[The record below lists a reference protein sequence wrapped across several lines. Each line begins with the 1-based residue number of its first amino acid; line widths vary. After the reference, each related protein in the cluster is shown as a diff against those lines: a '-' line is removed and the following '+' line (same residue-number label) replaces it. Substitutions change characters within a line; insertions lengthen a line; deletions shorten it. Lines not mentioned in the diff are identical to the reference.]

1 MFIQNFIYQINI
13 WETFM
18 GNKPH
23 KFSSSNVDNLPLGP
37 IASNIATATY
47 QTTKNSGKLL
57 SILGT
62 SVIQKR
68 SKNISEKKKFLLDM
82 KWFHLL

>member
-1 MFIQNFIYQINI
+1 
-13 WETFM
+13 M

-23 KFSSSNVDNLPLGP
+23 KFSSSNVDDLPLCP

-47 QTTKNSGKLL
+47 RTTKNYAKLL